1 MELKHAKLIVNHP
14 PEKHALASPS
24 KLEALALCPYMA
36 KNCQGR
42 KEEPSEAAIRGRK
55 LHEAVVNDEIYE
67 TLSIADKAEVDYLR
81 KDILEFDVEGY
92 TVEFEVLVEI
102 RYDHG
107 ALGEL
112 LEDVAPVSF
121 GTLDIV
127 IHKDDWSEALVI
139 DNKTGKWLVKE
150 AKDNPQLHAYA
161 VGLFQ
166 KHWGVLQR
174 LGLQVKQFS
183 HKGENDAIATY
194 TFDDYPTLVG
204 PVCDTIFNA
213 NEAEEKDARPGTE
226 ACKFCWKENCKAY
239 METVRKGMSLTEF
252 EIPDL
257 PLPAKAK
264 VCDEFLM
271 QASVAQE
278 FLDNATGKAK
288 EVILE
293 NGGSEHFNVV
303 YGKTS
308 KVVDWKGVCEEA
320 GVGEDIIAKHTTEKT
335 TKSYVAK
342 KKYKKGEGCS

>member
-1 MELKHAKLIVNHP
+1 MELKHAKLIINHP

-24 KLEALALCPYMA
+24 KLESLALCPYMA

-42 KEEPSEAAIRGRK
+42 EEAPSPAAERGRM

-67 TLSIADKAEVDYLR
+67 KLSLADKAEVDYLR
-81 KDILEFDVEGY
+81 EDILSFDVEGY

-102 RYDHG
+102 LQDYGVPGDWM
-107 ALGEL
+107 
-112 LEDVAPVSF
+112 DVISF

-127 IHKDDWSEALVI
+127 IHKDDWTEALVI

-150 AKDNPQLHAYA
+150 AKDNLQLKAYA

-166 KHWGVLQR
+166 THPELQR
-174 LGLQVKQFS
+174 LGLQVKQFA
-183 HKGENDAIATY
+183 HRGENDAIASY
-194 TFDDYPTLVG
+194 TRDDYFELVRAT
-204 PVCDTIFNA
+204 CDITERA
-213 NEAEEKDARPGTE
+213 NEAEEKDARPGTD

-278 FLDNATGKAK
+278 YLDNATGKAK

>member
-14 PEKHALASPS
+14 PERHALASPS
-24 KLEALALCPYMA
+24 KLEALTLCPYMA

-81 KDILEFDVEGY
+81 EDILAFDVEGY
-92 TVEFEVLVEI
+92 TVEFEVFVEI
-102 RYDHG
+102 REDYGVPGDPR
-107 ALGEL
+107 EL
-112 LEDVAPVSF
+112 ISF

-127 IHKDDWSEALVI
+127 IHKDDWTEALVI

-150 AKDNPQLHAYA
+150 AKDNRQLHAYA

-166 KHWGVLQR
+166 THPELQR
-174 LGLQVKQFS
+174 LGLQVKQFA
-183 HKGENDAIATY
+183 HKGENDAIASY
-194 TFDDYPTLVG
+194 TRDDYWGLTKVL
-204 PVCDTIFNA
+204 DIIERA
-213 NEAEEKDARPGTE
+213 NEAEESDARPGTD

-239 METVRKGMSLTEF
+239 MEAVRKGMSLTEF

-271 QASVAQE
+271 QASAAQE

-293 NGGSEHFNVV
+293 NGGSEHFSVV

-308 KVVDWKGVCEEA
+308 KVVDWKGACEEA